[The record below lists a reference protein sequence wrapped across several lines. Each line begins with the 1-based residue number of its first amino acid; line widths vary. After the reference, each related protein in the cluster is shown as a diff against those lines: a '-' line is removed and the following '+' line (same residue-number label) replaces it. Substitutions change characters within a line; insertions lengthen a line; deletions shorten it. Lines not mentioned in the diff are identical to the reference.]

1 MDNEPMVRPPHIEK
15 IMKLLVLSGKGNSNA
30 HEREVA
36 RDKAETL
43 MARHGVTREQMREL
57 YRLEHGLPARPAASA
72 PARRRGEEAGF
83 RPGNPRAGEE
93 APGVDPV
100 ELERLRREACARETA
115 AQEQAAKARLARA
128 QAERERA
135 ARAREEQERLVV
147 GLRAAISQAL
157 GAHGD
162 FADFI
167 DHLASLG
174 IQMAVPA
181 EGAVERMVY
190 RWPPSKVAIQAQSLG
205 AGYDWPSLIQAGIPF
220 NRKDER
226 HRQALAMMFMG

>member
-1 MDNEPMVRPPHIEK
+1 MVRPPHLEK
-15 IMKLLVLSGKGNSNA
+15 IMKLLVLSGRGNSNV

-57 YRLEHGLPARPAASA
+57 YRLEHGLPARPAAG
-72 PARRRGEEAGF
+72 RRGDAAGPQD
-83 RPGNPRAGEE
+83 RSGAGAEP
-93 APGVDPV
+93 PGVDPA
-100 ELERLRREACARETA
+100 ELERLRRAACAREAA
-115 AQEQAAKARLARA
+115 AQERAAKARLARA

-135 ARAREEQERLVV
+135 AQAREEQERLAVR
-147 GLRAAISQAL
+147 LRAAISQAL

-190 RWPPSKVAIQAQSLG
+190 RWPPSKVAVQAQSLG
-205 AGYDWPSLIQAGIPF
+205 PGYDWPSLLQAGIPF
-220 NRKDER
+220 NRRDER